1 MTNPLMK
8 LATPSLCV
16 NIDAT
21 VDEAVAVMVEGGHG
35 AVAVTAEDRLAGIF
49 TERDLMQKVVSRGLA
64 PAETPVRDVMCAGP
78 TCVEPGA
85 NRAEALGIM
94 REKHFR
100 HLPICDE
107 HGKPV
112 AMLSFRDLLSHQISR
127 LRDEVDSLEAYMLA
141 DGPGGD

>member
-1 MTNPLMK
+1 MTDPLMK

-21 VDEAVAVMVEGGHG
+21 VDEAVATMVEGGHG
-35 AVAVTAEDRLAGIF
+35 AVAVTDNDRLAGIF
-49 TERDLMQKVVSRGLA
+49 TERDLMQKVVNRGLVA
-64 PAETPVRDVMCAGP
+64 AETPIREVMCAGP
-78 TCVEPGA
+78 TCVEAGA
-85 NRAEALGIM
+85 NRSQALEIM

-107 HGKPV
+107 NGKPV

-127 LRDEVDSLEAYMLA
+127 LRGEVDSLEAYLLA